1 MNIENIVN
9 DISGPEKT
17 SVLNEIFSNNR
28 LYTFL
33 VGAGISM
40 DPPSCV
46 PSARDIVR
54 ELFEYYAPTEE
65 IEELASLDSLRY
77 EFLVDK
83 IQNLFDKDVKFLDYL
98 ELVKEPNI
106 IHRFLAKMIMRYNYV
121 ITTNFD
127 YLLEI
132 AMKKELSIF
141 PTSYGHHEKLM
152 VIIKKEDYNK
162 DVRFKYPIIKIHGSK
177 YDYINNRSTK
187 ESLITTI
194 SALGREREKGK
205 TFAIEPYKKKLV
217 NEVTRDRDLVLM
229 GYSGSDDFDITPM
242 LEELNELKRIIWI
255 EHDGNIEFGEEN
267 LVKYDQLEDLD
278 ELEDSLKISK
288 IDKMLIRL
296 ASNKKIEVYKI
307 IANTINFV
315 KQKLAPSFNVIFEGI
330 IKNQPEN
337 YISFE
342 DFMEENHFEASNSD
356 KYRLA
361 HEIYF
366 DLGFIDSAERT
377 ALRGLE
383 LSKTENNEINKTYFI
398 NALGL
403 INLSKGDYVQSL
415 EQFEKALNLTKSSEQ
430 LQEKIG
436 ILLNIGE
443 IYRRKSD
450 FQNALQFTIQAIELA
465 NPSTPNILRFTILNN
480 LGSVYK
486 SLGNIDDAIKN
497 LESALEIAE
506 KEGDLFRKAL
516 CYNNLAG
523 IKFSQGQLKP
533 ALQDA
538 NEALKI
544 NEQLGDL
551 DDMGFTLNTIGNIYR
566 VAGQYTQ
573 ALLYLERAY
582 QTSLKIQNLKV
593 QGLAANSTGVIYYQ
607 TGKLDL
613 AMKKYNEAYEIREQI
628 GDLSGQATSLNNI
641 GMLYRQQRN
650 YNKALEYFNQSIS
663 ITEEI
668 GEKSYLG
675 IRYGNQA
682 SIYEAMGKYNE
693 AMEGYKKALEI
704 EQSLHNLKGVA
715 DQLTNIGGVQGD
727 LGYYD
732 ETIKNYNH
740 ALEIME
746 QLEIKPGIANALNNL
761 GMVYYK
767 YKKDYLKSI
776 DLIQKALD
784 IYKELNIPQMIN
796 TTLQNLNFIK
806 QKYTSSN
813 S

>member
-1 MNIENIVN
+1 MKIEKIANN
-9 DISGPEKT
+9 ISGQEKP
-17 SVLNEIFSNNR
+17 SVLNDLFKENR

-40 DPPSCV
+40 GPPSCI
-46 PSARDIVR
+46 PSARMFVH
-54 ELFEYYAPTEE
+54 ELFKYYAPTEE
-65 IEELASLDSLRY
+65 IEELTSLNSLRY

-83 IQNLFDKDVKFLDYL
+83 VQNLFDKEIKFLDYL

-106 IHRFLAKMIMRYNYV
+106 IHHFLAKMIMRYNYV

-127 YLLEI
+127 YLIEM
-132 AMKKELSIF
+132 AMQKELSIF
-141 PTSYGHHEKLM
+141 PISHGHHDKLIP
-152 VIIKKEDYNK
+152 IITKEDYNK

-177 YDYINNRSTK
+177 YDIIKNRSTK

-194 SALGREREKGK
+194 SALGKEREKGE

-242 LEELNELKRIIWI
+242 LEGLNELKRIIWI
-255 EHDGNIEFGEEN
+255 EHDENIEFGEEK
-267 LVKYDQLEDLD
+267 LVKYNQLDTLD
-278 ELEDSLKISK
+278 ELEESK
-288 IDKMLIRL
+288 DIPKVDKMLIRL
-296 ASNKKIEVYKI
+296 ASSKKIDIYKI
-307 IANTINFV
+307 IVKTIDFV
-315 KQKLAPSFNVIFEGI
+315 KQRLASSFNIIFEGI
-330 IKNQPEN
+330 NESQPDN
-337 YISFE
+337 YISFDE
-342 DFMEENHFEASNSD
+342 YMKENHFETSNSN

-361 HEIYF
+361 HEIYY
-366 DLGFIDSAERT
+366 DLGCIDSAERT

-383 LSKTENNEINKTYFI
+383 FSKKENDGVNIAYFT

-403 INLSKGDYVQSL
+403 INLSKGDYIKSL
-415 EQFEKALNLTKSSEQ
+415 EKFEKAINLTKSPEQ
-430 LQEKIG
+430 LQEHIG

-443 IYRRKSD
+443 IYRKKSD
-450 FQNALQFTIQAIELA
+450 FKNALQFTFQAIELV
-465 NPSTPNILRFTILNN
+465 NQNTPNILRFTILNN
-480 LGSVYK
+480 LGSIYK
-486 SLGNIDDAIKN
+486 SLGNIHDAIKN
-497 LESALEIAE
+497 IESALEIAE
-506 KEGDLFRKAL
+506 KEGYLFRKAL

-523 IKFSQGQLKP
+523 IKFSQGLLNP
-533 ALQDA
+533 ALRYA

-551 DDMGFTLNTIGNIYR
+551 DDMSLTLNTIGNIYR
-566 VAGQYTQ
+566 VAGQFTQ

-582 QTSLKIQNLKV
+582 QTARKIQNLRV

-613 AMKKYNEAYEIREQI
+613 AMRKYNEAYKIREKI

-650 YNKALEYFNQSIS
+650 YNKALDYFNQSIV
-663 ITEEI
+663 ITEQI
-668 GEKSYLG
+668 GEKLYLG

-693 AMEGYKKALEI
+693 ALEGYQKALET

-715 DQLTNIGGVQGD
+715 EQLTNIGGIQGD
-727 LGYYD
+727 LGNYD
-732 ETIKNYNH
+732 ETIKNYTH

-746 QLEIKPGIANALNNL
+746 QLDIKPGIANALNNL
-761 GMVYYK
+761 GTVHYK
-767 YKKDYLKSI
+767 YKKDYPKSI
-776 DLIQKALD
+776 ELIQKALD

-796 TTLQNLNFIK
+796 STTQNLNYIK
-806 QKYTSSN
+806 REYESSEI
-813 S
+813 